1 MRLGTVQRAA
11 GPLALVAS
19 LSFSCTSREE
29 KAVELVESIAEAFA
43 ESGDDDCDKL
53 ADRLDKI
60 VERDKD
66 ALAALSESD
75 SSKEARKRSA
85 KFQKRID
92 VAFGTILERAPKCGA
107 EPRVAKVLEKIL

>member
-1 MRLGTVQRAA
+1 VLRVRLA
-11 GPLALVAS
+11 GPLALIAS
-19 LSFSCTSREE
+19 LALSCTSREE
-29 KAVELVESIAEAFA
+29 KAVELVESIAEVFA
-43 ESGDDDCDKL
+43 ANGDGDCDKL

-92 VAFGTILERAPKCGA
+92 VAFGTILEKAPKCGA

>member
-1 MRLGTVQRAA
+1 VLPVRLEATVALFAA
-11 GPLALVAS
+11 LAL
-19 LSFSCTSREE
+19 SCTSREE
-29 KAVELVESIAEAFA
+29 KAVEVVESIADAFA
-43 ESGDDDCDKL
+43 QSGDGDCDKL

-75 SSKEARKRSA
+75 ASKEARKRSA

-92 VAFGTILERAPKCGA
+92 VAFGTILEKAPKCGA